1 VENLIAAVG
10 VCLKLGLSREEI
22 SAAVKT
28 YTGVKRR
35 FEYIL
40 KSEKI
45 IFVDDYAHHP
55 IEIEAFLKSM
65 KSLYPGKKITV
76 AFQPH
81 LYSRTRDF
89 AVEFAESLS
98 LADKVL
104 LLDIYPAR
112 ELPLTGVTS
121 EIIFDRITAKEKILC
136 KHKELIGKLMSDKD
150 LEVLATMGA
159 GDIDQLV
166 DPLKDMLIKKY
177 ELER

>member
-10 VCLKLGLSREEI
+10 VCLKLGLSKEEI
-22 SAAVKT
+22 SSAVKT

-40 KSEKI
+40 KSENLVY
-45 IFVDDYAHHP
+45 VDDYAHHP
-55 IEIEAFLKSM
+55 VEIEAFLKSM
-65 KSLYPGKKITV
+65 RSLYPGKKITV

-81 LYSRTRDF
+81 LFSRTRDF
-89 AVEFAESLS
+89 TVEFAESLS
-98 LADKVL
+98 LADKVI

-136 KHKELIGKLMSDKD
+136 KHGELIGKLTAEKD
-150 LEVLATMGA
+150 LEVLATVGA

-166 DPLKDMLIKKY
+166 EPIKNMLTKKY
-177 ELER
+177 ELEK